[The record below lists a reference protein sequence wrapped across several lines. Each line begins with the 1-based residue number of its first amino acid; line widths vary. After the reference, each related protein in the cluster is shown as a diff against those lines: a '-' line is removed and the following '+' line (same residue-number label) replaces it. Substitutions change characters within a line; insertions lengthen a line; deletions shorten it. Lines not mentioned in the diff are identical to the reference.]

1 LECAKYYWHGEL
13 CRDNGKEGRVF
24 EYLRSQGYGVLGR
37 SPDFLTR
44 KVEGLLAKRSGYGEY
59 VLRLERHI
67 RQKSEKAK
75 SMEGTGLFLSRLEN
89 LPELKALNNRLGQ
102 APELSRDLSAL
113 CRNDL
118 TGAYLKRRAC
128 DIARYGRGYADLS
141 FPQPPVKG
149 ASQSSIED
157 IVGRLVRLIEAPGV
171 EEEKRRQE
179 TRLNDA
185 AQEIQRT
192 ILSVPVVPQL
202 LNALESSTSSN
213 RVNCCL

>member
-128 DIARYGRGYADLS
+128 DIARGGQQRL
-141 FPQPPVKG
+141 VKG
-149 ASQSSIED
+149 RIRTSTLSVLQMREVVRERSNVIEVSSRAFCRRRDQIEEE
-157 IVGRLVRLIEAPGV
+157 IRQRQLKWLEWSEKAPGIA
-171 EEEKRRQE
+171 RRQE
-179 TRLNDA
+179 D
-185 AQEIQRT
+185 
-192 ILSVPVVPQL
+192 
-202 LNALESSTSSN
+202 TSNN
-213 RVNCCL
+213 RE